1 MRARNWPGKDAR
13 HKSIRRAASAAAK
26 RMTYEEAMR
35 AGERLAV
42 DTSDAYDTL
51 FGPAVAPVTPDA
63 PLTAPDAPVAP
74 VSGAPPV
81 PFSAPPANVAVPLPE
96 SRPPEPEPLAASPP
110 PMPVT
115 LLAWWP
121 LRDQPGSAL
130 LGQADVRLG
139 KSQILRG
146 VGVWCRDGEFAAF
159 AAPGVDW
166 VDAEAHARFSDAV
179 IQAVR
184 AVWPGD
190 LNK

>member
-1 MRARNWPGKDAR
+1 MRARNWPGKAAR
-13 HKSIRRAASAAAK
+13 HTATRRAASAALQ
-26 RMTYEEAMR
+26 RMAYDEAMR
-35 AGERLAV
+35 PGEGLTA

-51 FGPAVAPVTPDA
+51 FGPV
-63 PLTAPDAPVAP
+63 APVAP

-159 AAPGVDW
+159 APNGVDW
-166 VDAEAHARFSDAV
+166 VDAEAWRRFSDAV

-184 AVWPGD
+184 AAWPGD

>member
-1 MRARNWPGKDAR
+1 MRARNWPGKAAR
-13 HKSIRRAASAAAK
+13 HTATRRAASAALQ
-26 RMTYEEAMR
+26 RMAYDEAMR
-35 AGERLAV
+35 AGEGLTA

-51 FGPAVAPVTPDA
+51 FGPVAPDA
-63 PLTAPDAPVAP
+63 PLTAPLTAPVD
-74 VSGAPPV
+74 
-81 PFSAPPANVAVPLPE
+81 PPASNVAVPLPE
-96 SRPPEPEPLAASPP
+96 SPSPEPEPLGSPAP

-166 VDAEAHARFSDAV
+166 VDAEAWRRFSDAV

-184 AVWPGD
+184 GVWPGD